1 MQIRL
6 GPCLNMLEHGR
17 GTHEKKNRLQTSSR
31 IFEDIHTC
39 QNNLSNQLK
48 SIWLWEYHEPLLK
61 TLALCLQNTKSFYR
75 ANFASR
81 ASKKLTSVQVKPKT
95 RRALGIAVDFVGDH
109 LKDKKATE
117 YQHIGQTFYLKIWD
131 FRSRFQHS
139 KFFLQSLCEVCVKIL
154 ERRWAS

>member
-1 MQIRL
+1 M
-6 GPCLNMLEHGR
+6 
-17 GTHEKKNRLQTSSR
+17 NRCS
-31 IFEDIHTC
+31 
-39 QNNLSNQLK
+39 K
-48 SIWLWEYHEPLLK
+48 V

-117 YQHIGQTFYLKIWD
+117 FNTLDKLLSEDLGLLIPFPTIQVIPPESV
-131 FRSRFQHS
+131 RSA
-139 KFFLQSLCEVCVKIL
+139 C
-154 ERRWAS
+154 